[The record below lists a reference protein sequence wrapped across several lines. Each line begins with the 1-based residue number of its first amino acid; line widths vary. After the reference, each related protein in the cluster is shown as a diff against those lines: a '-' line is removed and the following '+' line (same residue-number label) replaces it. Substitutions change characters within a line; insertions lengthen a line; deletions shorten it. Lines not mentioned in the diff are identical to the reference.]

1 MGKTN
6 QGPFC
11 TNIIS
16 PFFLV
21 FFWRKQP
28 KALFWQLRLLFV
40 VVAVQRNLA
49 RSTEVRGTSPG
60 VTLPPVFVETGS
72 QGSQGSLKG
81 LRQNNTFVQ
90 PIWCLTELPN
100 GRPRGPMS
108 LEQRT
113 SRWSQRNR
121 PCKLHRL
128 FFSATARHATY
139 ISLLHAW
146 VRSLS
151 ACLCVDVTRVA
162 CLSPPSAVVSA
173 NWTAISSRYSRS
185 QRTLMPRRISSWQ
198 LCYGH

>member
-11 TNIIS
+11 TNIIFPIFS
-16 PFFLV
+16 R

-49 RSTEVRGTSPG
+49 RSTETPGTSRG
-60 VTLPPVFVETGS
+60 VTLPPVFVETGKSGKSGKS
-72 QGSQGSLKG
+72 QRLEAKQH
-81 LRQNNTFVQ
+81 LRPTY
-90 PIWCLTELPN
+90 LMPN
-100 GRPRGPMS
+100 GAPEWVAKGADEWIPTQPAM
-108 LEQRT
+108 Q
-113 SRWSQRNR
+113 
-121 PCKLHRL
+121 LHRL